1 MKTFVYQG
9 TTLSGPFELAAVIDM
24 SYENSTITM
33 EDLEAGSS
41 YKIQFSVSL
50 YEGIYILVFVFCQ
63 QLVINY
69 FINPILGTTLIT
81 DGETSDEFYFYTLP
95 TSPPSDL
102 ECATTYDSLSLTWGN
117 PTIGMVDNTSYQF
130 SYTLVDSM
138 YNTVQIELFLLN
150 HHFTCLE

>member
-50 YEGIYILVFVFCQ
+50 YEGIYILNFVFCE
-63 QLVINY
+63 QLANQSFHKPNLLFRDY
-69 FINPILGTTLIT
+69 
-81 DGETSDEFYFYTLP
+81 SDY
-95 TSPPSDL
+95 
-102 ECATTYDSLSLTWGN
+102 
-117 PTIGMVDNTSYQF
+117 
-130 SYTLVDSM
+130 
-138 YNTVQIELFLLN
+138 
-150 HHFTCLE
+150 